1 MAYDVS
7 VGRVI
12 SIKSVN
18 EITVRLLI
26 YALTSYEQLS
36 ELKEL
41 AECITLAIIVTDVLK
56 FRLIRKFVLTTRVEC
71 VA

>member
-1 MAYDVS
+1 MS

-18 EITVRLLI
+18 EITMRLLI
-26 YALTSYEQLS
+26 YALTSDEQLS

-41 AECITLAIIVTDVLK
+41 AECITLAIIVSDVLK
-56 FRLIRKFVLTTRVEC
+56 FRPIRKFVLPIRVEC
-71 VA
+71 LA